1 MTGLLVGAGYGYG
14 AQRGAFCMNSGFR
27 DAVTKGNTTKVKAY
41 VLAIALQM
49 VLVPIVFAVGFS
61 SATYPA
67 FFPVGAVIGGLLFG
81 ASMRW
86 AGGCAAGVWYKMGA
100 GSWGAICAVAGMA
113 LGATLLELG
122 PLAGVRELLQSFGP
136 TMRFPVDLWVF
147 APAGGLIGTALLLHA
162 NDGVAGHWSW
172 RRTGLWIGVLGAL
185 AWPLSSPA
193 HCALLE
199 LGRLVRSRDS
209 GRCVLG
215 GSPRWPCARVEGKS
229 NGRREALCRRFRSR
243 RRLIAR
249 SRMHGW
255 SRSHRG
261 SASGSRKHRCCS
273 RDFRRKRHHVALG
286 GARCRTLG
294 CVGLA

>member
-1 MTGLLVGAGYGYG
+1 MCSTRRRSIAALGSTDTHTDALDDHRSCPTTPFKRAAPEPIISQMGGGAFAWTGLLVGAGYGYA

-41 VLAIALQM
+41 VLATTLQM

-67 FFPVGAVIGGLLFG
+67 FFPVGAVIGGLL
-81 ASMRW
+81 SR
-86 AGGCAAGVWYKMGA
+86 
-100 GSWGAICAVAGMA
+100 
-113 LGATLLELG
+113 
-122 PLAGVRELLQSFGP
+122 
-136 TMRFPVDLWVF
+136 
-147 APAGGLIGTALLLHA
+147 PA
-162 NDGVAGHWSW
+162 D
-172 RRTGLWIGVLGAL
+172 
-185 AWPLSSPA
+185 
-193 HCALLE
+193 CALFE

-215 GSPRWPCARVEGKS
+215 GPPRWPGARIEGKS
-229 NGRREALCRRFRSR
+229 NGRREALFRRLWAG

-249 SRMHGW
+249 SRVHGW

-261 SASGSRKHRCCS
+261 SASGSRKPRGRP
-273 RDFRRKRHHVALG
+273 RDFRRKRRHVALG

-294 CVGLA
+294 CAGLA